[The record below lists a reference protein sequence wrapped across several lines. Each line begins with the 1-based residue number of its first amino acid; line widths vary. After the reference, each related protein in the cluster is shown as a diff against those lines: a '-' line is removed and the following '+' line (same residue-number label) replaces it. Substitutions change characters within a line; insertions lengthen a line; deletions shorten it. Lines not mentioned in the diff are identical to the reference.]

1 MARRRNR
8 PRGRFERPSKAG
20 MPPGAAVYIGPERS
34 QRVHVHVID
43 YDKDGVREVD
53 DPSPDKLQ
61 TYRSP
66 RSVTWI
72 DVDGVHDVEV
82 VQAVSAAFGLHSLW
96 VEDILNPQTRPKVDQ
111 QGELLLLILRSLH
124 GATDVTTSEQV
135 ALVLGDGF
143 VISFQERPGDEWSAV
158 RARIRDSAGRI
169 RAMGSDFLL
178 HALVDV
184 TVDAYFGVVQGV
196 EEKVD
201 ALEDQALETLDRN
214 LPAKV
219 LALKSELAL
228 LRAAAWPVRE
238 AVGVLMRGQLG
249 CVRPE
254 TVPFFRDLDDHLA
267 QVLDAVEA
275 DRERLLSSIE
285 LHLAMT
291 NQQLNEVI
299 RVLTV
304 VSTIFLPLMFMSSLW
319 GMNFK
324 HMPELEWTWGYEA
337 ALALMA
343 SVGVGMY
350 VWFRRQRLL

>member
-8 PRGRFERPSKAG
+8 PRGRFERQSKAG
-20 MPPGAAVYIGPERS
+20 LPPGAAVYVGPARDS
-34 QRVHVHVID
+34 RVHVHVID

-53 DPSPDKLQ
+53 DPTPDKLQ
-61 TYRSP
+61 SYRSP

-72 DVDGVHDVEV
+72 DVDGVHDVAV
-82 VQAVSAAFGLHSLW
+82 VQAVSSAFGLHPLW
-96 VEDILNPQTRPKVDQ
+96 VEDILNPQTRPKVDN
-111 QGELLLLILRSLH
+111 QGDLLLLILRSLH

-158 RARIRDSAGRI
+158 RARIREPGARV
-169 RAMGSDFLL
+169 RTMGADFLL
-178 HALVDV
+178 HALVDI
-184 TVDAYFGVVQGV
+184 TVDAYFGVVQRV
-196 EEKVD
+196 EEQVD
-201 ALEDQALETLDRN
+201 TLEDQALERLDRT
-214 LPAKV
+214 LPARV

-228 LRAAAWPVRE
+228 LRSAAWPVRE
-238 AVGVLMRGQLG
+238 AVGVLMRGHLG

-275 DRERLLSSIE
+275 DRDRLLSTID

-291 NQQLNEVI
+291 NQELNEVI

-304 VSTIFLPLMFMSSLW
+304 VSTIFLPLMFLSSLW

-324 HMPELEWTWGYEA
+324 HMPELDWTWGYEG

-343 SVGVGMY
+343 TVGVAMY